1 MKMKKARLPFGA
13 AVVGALLLCIALPAA
28 EVLGSS
34 RPFGTIT
41 GSVRDEQGRPLAGA
55 LIILVREGAEKIVR
69 QTRSSTDGSFSL
81 RALPGRYILRA
92 IADGF
97 NATSFASVVVTPSS
111 ELVYRFNLE
120 PVGLGRTLP
129 ERRTDRG
136 DPKWRLRLANNRRS
150 VFNLEEEEPRAP
162 FEEPPTRREAHGVVE
177 TYFAASD
184 GVLRRTVPGVNF
196 AVATPVNADLDL
208 VFVGQ
213 VSAGAGSRF
222 EATARRRINDRH
234 RASVTIGSAQAKLL
248 VAQQSHPLLNEDL
261 QQLSVR
267 AVDEWVVRDGVVV
280 LLGLDYARL
289 VGAGDAGSLVPRLG
303 MQFDLNARTR
313 VRAAYAAAPK
323 ERTHRETV
331 VEGSEATFERVGTQ
345 PVALVDG
352 RAVVE
357 RSRRLEIGLERV
369 LDERSRVEA
378 TAFFDT
384 VDGRGVGLMALP
396 PTATKGEGGAE
407 LLRIANQQ
415 GAARGLRVIYT
426 RRISRALSASAGY
439 SFGHGQELSAEGL
452 RDPARLFRDG
462 LFQTVAAQMD
472 ADLGS
477 GTRVQTVF
485 RFSPRATIFAID
497 PFAGR
502 LAVYDPSLSILVT
515 QELPTF
521 GLPVRAEAVLDARN
535 VLNLQPNADDGEK
548 VVFVSSLPR
557 SVRGGIL
564 IRF

>member
-1 MKMKKARLPFGA
+1 MSKTRLPFGA
-13 AVVGALLLCIALPAA
+13 AVVGALLICIVLPVA

-55 LIILVREGAEKIVR
+55 WVVLVREGAEKIVR
-69 QTRSSTDGSFSL
+69 QTRSATDGSFRL
-81 RALPGRYILRA
+81 HALPGRYILRA

-97 NATSFASVVVTPSS
+97 NATSFASVVVAPST

-120 PVGLGRTLP
+120 PIGSGRTLP
-129 ERRTDRG
+129 ERRADRN

-150 VFNLEEEEPRAP
+150 VFNLEEEEPQVPSEDPPSRRA
-162 FEEPPTRREAHGVVE
+162 AHGVVE

-184 GVLRRTVPGVNF
+184 GVMRVATPGINV
-196 AVATPVNADLDL
+196 AVATPVDDDSDV

-213 VSAGAGSRF
+213 VAAGAGSRF

-234 RASVTIGSAQAKLL
+234 RASFAVGSAQAKLL
-248 VAQQSHPLLNEDL
+248 VAQQSRPLLNEDL
-261 QQLSVR
+261 QQFSVR

-280 LLGLDYARL
+280 VLGLDYARL
-289 VGAGDAGSLVPRLG
+289 VGAGGADSLVPRLG
-303 MQFDLNARTR
+303 VQFDVDSRTR

-323 ERTHRETV
+323 EGTRRETV
-331 VEGSEATFERVGTQ
+331 VEGSDAAFEEFGVQ

-378 TAFFDT
+378 AAFFDT
-384 VDGRGVGLMALP
+384 VDGRGVGLMGLP
-396 PTATKGEGGAE
+396 LNATNSEGGVE

-439 SFGHGQELSAEGL
+439 SFGRGQELSTEGL
-452 RDPARLFRDG
+452 GDPARLFRSG
-462 LFQTVAAQMD
+462 FFQTLAAQMD
-472 ADLGS
+472 ADLGR

-548 VVFVSSLPR
+548 MVFISSLPR